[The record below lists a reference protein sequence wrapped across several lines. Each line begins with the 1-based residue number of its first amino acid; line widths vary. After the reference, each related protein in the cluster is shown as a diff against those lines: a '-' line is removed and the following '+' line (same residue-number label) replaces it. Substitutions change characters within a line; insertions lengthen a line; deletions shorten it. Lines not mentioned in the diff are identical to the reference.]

1 MVAPVS
7 LRAANY
13 PVEHELEF
21 PVLGLVAVVVWAVS
35 LAIGLVEL
43 LLGHEGVAIAALL
56 VSVVAPWLGLALAHC
71 PAAVRRL
78 RRVDPRR
85 PNFFGPA
92 GVTRA

>member
-13 PVEHELEF
+13 PAEHAPEF
-21 PVLGLVAVVVWAVS
+21 PVLGLVAVGVWAVS

-43 LLGHEGVAIAALL
+43 LLGHEGVAITALL
-56 VSVVAPWLGLALAHC
+56 VSVIAPWLGLALAHY
-71 PAAVRRL
+71 PSAVRRL
-78 RRVDPRR
+78 RRLEPRR
-85 PNFFGPA
+85 PNFFGPT